1 MSADSSSRSTDSSS
15 PQFQTFEEFWPFY
28 VKEHQKKST
37 RILHFIGTTGAMACV
52 AGGLLTKRRWLLAVA
67 PVVGYG
73 PAWVSHFFV
82 EHNKPASFKH
92 PLWSLRADL
101 VMWSKMVRF
110 QMDGEVERV
119 LEADRLASA
128 AERAPRDAAPA
139 RSGESK
145 DGSAPAGSPSE
156 VVN

>member
-1 MSADSSSRSTDSSS
+1 MADQDFR
-15 PQFQTFEEFWPFY
+15 TFEEFWPFY

-67 PVVGYG
+67 PVIGYG
-73 PAWVSHFFV
+73 PAWVSHFFI
-82 EHNKPASFKH
+82 EGNKPASFKH

-101 VMWSKMVRF
+101 VMWSKMVRLK
-110 QMDGEVERV
+110 MDDEVERV
-119 LEADRLASA
+119 LREDRDREE
-128 AERAPRDAAPA
+128 AERAATAAS
-139 RSGESK
+139 R
-145 DGSAPAGSPSE
+145 DGSAQAGSPSE

>member
-1 MSADSSSRSTDSSS
+1 MSDQD
-15 PQFQTFEEFWPFY
+15 FQSFDDFWPFY
-28 VKEHQKKST
+28 VKEHKKKST

-73 PAWVSHFFV
+73 PAWISHFFI
-82 EHNKPASFKH
+82 EGNKPASFKY
-92 PLWSLRADL
+92 PLYSLRADL

-110 QMDGEVERV
+110 QMTDEVERI
-119 LEADRLASA
+119 LREDAERSA
-128 AERAPRDAAPA
+128 AEQETVARA
-139 RSGESK
+139 K
-145 DGSAPAGSPSE
+145 DGRAPAGSPSE

>member
-1 MSADSSSRSTDSSS
+1 MSKQDFR
-15 PQFQTFEEFWPFY
+15 TFDDFWPFY

-73 PAWVSHFFV
+73 PAWISHFFI
-82 EHNKPASFKH
+82 EGNKPASFKY
-92 PLWSLRADL
+92 PLYSLRADL

-110 QMDGEVERV
+110 QMSDEVERI
-119 LEADRLASA
+119 LREDAEKAA
-128 AERAPRDAAPA
+128 AEKESAVRA
-139 RSGESK
+139 K
-145 DGSAPAGSPSE
+145 DGHSPAGSPSE

>member
-1 MSADSSSRSTDSSS
+1 MSEQDFR
-15 PQFQTFEEFWPFY
+15 TFEEFWPFY

-37 RILHFIGTTGAMACV
+37 RILHFIGTTGAMACL

-73 PAWVSHFFV
+73 PAWISHFFV
-82 EHNKPASFKH
+82 EGNMPATFKH

-110 QMDGEVERV
+110 QMTDEVERV
-119 LEADRLASA
+119 LREDREQAE
-128 AERAPRDAAPA
+128 AERQAAA
-139 RSGESK
+139 RSH

>member
-1 MSADSSSRSTDSSS
+1 MAEQDFAS
-15 PQFQTFEEFWPFY
+15 FEEFWPFY
-28 VKEHQKKST
+28 VKEHQKKAT
-37 RILHFIGTTGAMACV
+37 RILHFVGTTGAMACV

-73 PAWVSHFFV
+73 PAWVAHFFV
-82 EHNKPASFKH
+82 EGNKPASFKH

-110 QMDGEVERV
+110 QMQDEVDRV
-119 LEADRLASA
+119 LREAADLEEAQRTA
-128 AERAPRDAAPA
+128 AAHA
-139 RSGESK
+139 R
-145 DGSAPAGSPSE
+145 DGSAPAGVPSE

>member
-1 MSADSSSRSTDSSS
+1 MSEQVFGSFD
-15 PQFQTFEEFWPFY
+15 EFWPFY

-73 PAWVSHFFV
+73 PAWISHFFI
-82 EHNKPASFKH
+82 EGNKPASFKY
-92 PLWSLRADL
+92 PLYSLKADL

-110 QMDGEVERV
+110 QMTDEVERI
-119 LEADRLASA
+119 LREDAERLAAEQEA
-128 AERAPRDAAPA
+128 AAHA
-139 RSGESK
+139 K
-145 DGSAPAGSPSE
+145 DGRAPAGSPSE

>member
-1 MSADSSSRSTDSSS
+1 MSKQD
-15 PQFQTFEEFWPFY
+15 FQSFDDFWPFY

-73 PAWVSHFFV
+73 PAWISHFFI
-82 EHNKPASFKH
+82 EGNKPASFKY
-92 PLWSLRADL
+92 PLYSLRADL

-110 QMDGEVERV
+110 QMTDEVERILREDAEQAAV
-119 LEADRLASA
+119 EKETEA
-128 AERAPRDAAPA
+128 RA
-139 RSGESK
+139 K
-145 DGSAPAGSPSE
+145 DGRAPAGSPSD

>member
-1 MSADSSSRSTDSSS
+1 MSDQDFR
-15 PQFQTFEEFWPFY
+15 TFEEFWPFY
-28 VKEHQKKST
+28 VKEHQKKAT
-37 RILHFIGTTGAMACV
+37 RILHFIGTTGAMACL
-52 AGGLLTKRRWLLAVA
+52 AGGLLTKRRWLLAAA

-73 PAWVSHFFV
+73 PAWIAHFFV
-82 EHNKPASFKH
+82 EGNKPASFKH

-110 QMDGEVERV
+110 QMTDEVERV
-119 LEADRLASA
+119 LREESEREA
-128 AERAPRDAAPA
+128 AERETAARA
-139 RSGESK
+139 H